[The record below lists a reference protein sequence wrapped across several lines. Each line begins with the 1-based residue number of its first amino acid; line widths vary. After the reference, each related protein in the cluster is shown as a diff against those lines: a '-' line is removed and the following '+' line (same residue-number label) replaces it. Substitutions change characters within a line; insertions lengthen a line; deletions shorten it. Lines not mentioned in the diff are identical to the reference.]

1 MDLDMSIRWIAPFT
15 RTSKLYWTSGDSAF
29 GRKAD
34 NLHSQSS

>member
-1 MDLDMSIRWIAPFT
+1 MDLDMSILLDCAVHADIEAVLDF
-15 RTSKLYWTSGDSAF
+15 GDSAF